1 MPLRWKNMTQEQK
14 THAVQKVK
22 EWLDDHPGKM
32 AEYQRNYRK
41 RNHEKSRAYYREYY
55 RTHKEQHKAY
65 MEKYRNKKKEAIS
78 EVNSSQ

>member
-1 MPLRWKNMTQEQK
+1 MPLRWKNMTPEQK
-14 THAVQKVK
+14 KHAVQKVK
-22 EWLDDHPGKM
+22 EWLDDRPGKR
-32 AEYQRNYRK
+32 AEYQKNYREK
-41 RNHEKSRAYYREYY
+41 NPEKSRAYYRKYY